1 MAGYP
6 RGMGVIRK
14 TVSIGTL
21 GIVNFRSK
29 KEKLR
34 RAEKAMGEAMKA
46 RDAEHLARSV
56 AESGFSKV
64 EAELRRLTDAE
75 MKASKQL
82 ARLRKRSR
90 RVRKA
95 ERLSGLLSS
104 ATPTMQDRVGSAKST
119 MQDVAKQSRKH
130 GRKAR
135 KAASAAATR
144 ASHDLRVGAEKV
156 LGEARAVLA
165 EN

>member
-1 MAGYP
+1 
-6 RGMGVIRK
+6 MGVIRK
-14 TVSIGTL
+14 TMSIGTL
-21 GIVNFRSK
+21 GIINFRSK
-29 KEKLR
+29 KEKLE
-34 RAEKAMGEAMKA
+34 RAEKAMADVMKE

-64 EAELRRLTDAE
+64 EAELRRLSSAE

-95 ERLSGLLSS
+95 ERLNGILAG
-104 ATPTMQDRVGSAKST
+104 ATPMVQDRMAT
-119 MQDVAKQSRKH
+119 ARKQ

-135 KAASAAATR
+135 KAARTAAKR
-144 ASHDLRVGAEKV
+144 ASHDIRVGAEKV
-156 LGEARAVLA
+156 LGEARSALA
-165 EN
+165 ES